1 MAILTHGRWDCP
13 LAGGG
18 IILPSLLTTMVS
30 GPDGQPTARGLVN
43 NETTVG
49 DNNDNVSRRERAGV
63 IVYAVDT
70 NGWFSGPGSEP

>member
-1 MAILTHGRWDCP
+1 
-13 LAGGG
+13 
-18 IILPSLLTTMVS
+18 MVS
-30 GPDGQPTARGLVN
+30 GPDGQPTARSLVN